1 MFSTSTIVRKIK
13 ILNYKGYVLDKLKEE
28 LNSGD
33 TSQTEAI
40 FDSYEFNWLQ
50 KIHTE
55 KPLDSDEVKTV
66 DLSDISPVKGD
77 EKVKEGKGLKM
88 LTPNKQLTKLQQC

>member
-13 ILNYKGYVLDKLKEE
+13 ILNYKGYVLDKLKKE

-40 FDSYEFNWLQ
+40 FDSSEFNWLQ